1 MNRKILIVAALLAV
15 LGSIAWWQLGGQRA
29 AEAADTDVAADIAD
43 VDTSGIVEMTMGPED
58 AAVTVTEYASF
69 TCPHCA
75 QFHQTTFQELKRDY
89 IDTGKIRY
97 VYRDVFFDGA
107 GLRGSLLARCAG
119 PTRFFGMA
127 DLLYRRQKEWLD
139 AETMGDVLDNLR
151 RIGKVAG
158 LSDDQITSCLED
170 QEKAKTLEAWFR
182 QNAAEDDISSTPTV
196 LVDGKAYG
204 NPPYSELKSALDEK
218 LAE

>member
-1 MNRKILIVAALLAV
+1 MNRRLLLGAAALALV
-15 LGSIAWWQLGGQRA
+15 GGIVWSQLGGGQTTGA
-29 AEAADTDVAADIAD
+29 ANAAADYAD
-43 VDTSGIVEMTMGPED
+43 VDTSSIVEMTMGPEN
-58 AAVTVTEYASF
+58 APVTVYEYASL

-75 QFHQTTFQELKRDY
+75 RFHATTFQELKRDF

-119 PTRFFGMA
+119 PERFFGMN
-127 DLLYRRQKEWLD
+127 DLLYSRQQEWLD
-139 AETMGDVLDNLR
+139 AQTMTDVMDNLV

-158 LSDDQITSCLED
+158 LGEEQITACIQD
-170 QEKAKTLEAWFR
+170 QEKAEVLEAWFR
-182 QNAAEDDISSTPTV
+182 QNAEKDGITSTPTIV
-196 LVDGKAYG
+196 IDGQTYG
-204 NPPYSELKSALDEK
+204 NPPYAELKATLEEK